1 MSIGKNVALVLS
13 AICVCLLLSCS
24 RERYLEEFER
34 IKIVGDEDPKKAL
47 SMLDSLEIGVR
58 EKSEYVKNKY
68 DLLRIRLN
76 DKADNLPSS
85 DMMIKKLVGYFEDK
99 GSILEKQ
106 EVSYYAGSVYRDLQ
120 DTPRSLEYFLKAVE
134 YANAGGGC
142 DSIMLRNSY
151 SNLNDLYYKVQNYKS
166 LNLPDR

>member
-13 AICVCLLLSCS
+13 AFCLCLLLSCS
-24 RERYLEEFER
+24 EERSLEEFER
-34 IKIVGDEDPKKAL
+34 IKIVGDENPQKAL
-47 SMLDSLEIGVR
+47 SMLDSLEIEVR
-58 EKSEYVKNKY
+58 ESSDYVKNKN

-85 DMMIKKLVGYFEDK
+85 DIMIKKLVGYFEHK

-120 DTPRSLEYFLKAVE
+120 DTPRSLE
-134 YANAGGGC
+134 
-142 DSIMLRNSY
+142 
-151 SNLNDLYYKVQNYKS
+151 
-166 LNLPDR
+166 